1 MCTAAGD
8 CLARMRSESSAAMFG
23 FKMQAV
29 AAHILLR
36 LNHRVV
42 QVNRTGHPDIVSSRD
57 GVEYRFEVEAEV
69 WVQRKR
75 LLTAA
80 DFAGLVGGQ
89 GVVGYFALAVS
100 FPKAYWVLVPT
111 AALDRRR
118 TASGNALLEALS
130 DKELSKAWTQAHF
143 ALLEESGRVIRK
155 RPFEHL
161 AQLALTGWP
170 L

>member
-1 MCTAAGD
+1 
-8 CLARMRSESSAAMFG
+8 MFG
-23 FKMQAV
+23 FKIQAV

-42 QVNRTGHPDIVSSRD
+42 QVNRTGHPDIVSLKD

-69 WVQRKR
+69 WDWRKR
-75 LLTAA
+75 LLTAE

-100 FPKAYWVLVPT
+100 FPTPYWVLVPT
-111 AALDRRR
+111 AVLDRRR
-118 TASGNALLEALS
+118 AALGNALLEALS
-130 DKELSKAWTQAHF
+130 DKQISKAWTQTHF
-143 ALLEESGRVIRK
+143 ALLEKSGGVIRQ
-155 RPFEHL
+155 RSFEYL
-161 AQLALTGWP
+161 TQLALTGCP

>member
-1 MCTAAGD
+1 
-8 CLARMRSESSAAMFG
+8 MRSELSAPMFG

-42 QVNRTGHPDIVSSRD
+42 EVNRTGHPDIVSLRD

-69 WVQRKR
+69 IGSRKR
-75 LLTAA
+75 LLTPE
-80 DFAGLVGGQ
+80 DVAGLVGGH

-100 FPKAYWVLVPT
+100 FPKPFWVLVP
-111 AALDRRR
+111 AAVMARRG
-118 TASGNALLEALS
+118 TPSGNALLRALS
-130 DKELSKAWTQAHF
+130 DKELSKAWTQIHF
-143 ALLEESGRVIRK
+143 ALLEKSGRVIRE
-155 RPFEHL
+155 RSFDHL
-161 AQLALTGWP
+161 AQRALTGQA

>member
-1 MCTAAGD
+1 
-8 CLARMRSESSAAMFG
+8 MFG
-23 FKMQAV
+23 YKMQAV

-36 LNHRVV
+36 LNHRIV

-69 WVQRKR
+69 GVRRKR

-111 AALDRRR
+111 ETLDRRR

-143 ALLEESGRVIRK
+143 ALLEESGRVIRE

-161 AQLALTGWP
+161 AQLALTGRP